1 MSDGDASLSQALS
14 QLTEADDLNTS
25 EEVQEVAR
33 VRKARANVTE
43 HARKTGDNA
52 ESLISSLVGDS
63 DAELTAEIN
72 ERKRLET
79 EKVERMKAEKEAE
92 EARKRAE
99 AQAKLDEEKRK
110 LEEKEQRRLQMLAE
124 LEKKRKLEAGE
135 VDEEEEARK
144 KAEADAEAARIAA
157 KKAREEA
164 EEAALNSDNA
174 ALAEQ
179 IQALKLEKA
188 AREEAAQKAA
198 KKRNVSLIALIGGG
212 IATIV
217 IIVFALYS
225 AQSAPDY
232 YLATDSYKTIEL
244 TPENHG
250 ITIFDEPAL
259 AFNEVK
265 QRAPKTASKS
275 RKASGPTD
283 KYGIGSAK
291 DVLGGSGKIVK

>member
-14 QLTEADDLNTS
+14 QLTEAEDLNTS

-63 DAELTAEIN
+63 DAELAEEIN
-72 ERKRLET
+72 ERKRLEA
-79 EKVERMKAEKEAE
+79 EKLERMKAEKEAE

-110 LEEKEQRRLQMLAE
+110 LEEKEQRRLQMLAD

-144 KAEADAEAARIAA
+144 KAEAEAEAARIAA

-174 ALAEQ
+174 ELAEK
-179 IQALKLEKA
+179 IQALKMEKA
-188 AREEAAQKAA
+188 AREEAALKAA
-198 KKRNVSLIALIGGG
+198 KKRNISIASLVGG
-212 IATIV
+212 IVAVLAAAGIV
-217 IIVFALYS
+217 WYV
-225 AQSAPDY
+225 AQKAPDY
-232 YLATDSYKTIEL
+232 YLASSSYSVNALST
-244 TPENHG
+244 TPLEN
-250 ITIFDEPAL
+250 TKFSENVL

-265 QRAPKTASKS
+265 QKAPKTASKS
-275 RKASGPTD
+275 RKPSGPTD